1 MIKLPKKTIVLSLKD
16 QDVEEFLEYLTPR
29 LKGTDYSLTYKDGRI
44 YLTVHGRSNEIEDLI
59 RFARKAHGDFM
70 KIHRPIGGVRRY
82 PKEWLVER
90 SRGISISLLVK
101 ALIARGY
108 LAELKDDVLVSDVE
122 PNEILNIFGQLREIY
137 WPIRLKIKQRKVRE
151 ILTIAAFVTKEP
163 ILSLLYLAIE
173 KGLIRRTEEGVYL
186 FTIDPELAL
195 DKLIAIKNHER
206 GRQVWKQN

>member
-1 MIKLPKKTIVLSLKD
+1 LKD

-44 YLTVHGRSNEIEDLI
+44 YLTVHGRSSEIEDLI
-59 RFARKAHGDFM
+59 RSARKAHGDFM

-90 SRGISISLLVK
+90 SRGISISLLVR

-108 LAELKDDVLVSDVE
+108 LAELKDDVLVSDIE
-122 PNEILNIFGQLREIY
+122 PDEILNIFGQLREIY

-163 ILSLLYLAIE
+163 ILSLLYRAIE

-186 FTIDPELAL
+186 FTIDPELVL

-206 GRQVWKQN
+206 GGKYGSQTKDRNKEN